1 MVIVINFKDYREAMG
16 ENAVSLVLACEEVAG
31 CLGGATGGGQIMV
44 APHPTDLR
52 AVKEALDSRA
62 QGLKDT
68 FGVLTQGSPAPQGGG
83 VAVLSQS
90 LDFYTKKGA
99 QTGRMTPNVLL
110 DIGVKGGIVNHAENP
125 RTNEEILKILKDFKN
140 VDPKFIVIVCAESVA
155 RAGEIC
161 AVCKDV
167 LPDYIAIEPL
177 ELIGGDISVTT
188 RPELIKEAVEKIPC
202 PVLVGAGVKS
212 GEDFKKA
219 LEFGAKGVL
228 LASGIVKP
236 SGKTPKEA
244 LEELVKI

>member
-16 ENAVSLVLACEEVAG
+16 EKAVALALAVDEVMG
-31 CLGGATGGGQIMV
+31 GFGGAVGGDQIMIAV
-44 APHPTDLR
+44 HPTDLR
-52 AVKEALDSRA
+52 AVSAVVKRA
-62 QGLKDT
+62 
-68 FGVLTQGSPAPQGGG
+68 VL
-83 VAVLSQS
+83 LSQS

-110 DIGVKGGIVNHAENP
+110 EIGAKGGLVNHAENP
-125 RTNEEILKILKDFKN
+125 RTNEEILKILKDFKSA
-140 VDPKFIVIVCAESVA
+140 DPKFIVIVCAESVE

-167 LPDYIAIEPL
+167 LPDYIAIEPP

-188 RPELIKEAVEKIPC
+188 RPELIKEAVSKIAC

-212 GEDFKKA
+212 GEDLKKA

-236 SGKTPKEA
+236 NGKTPKEA
-244 LEELVKI
+244 LKELVKI

>member
-1 MVIVINFKDYREAMG
+1 MIIVVNFKDYSESLG
-16 ENAVSLVLACEEVAG
+16 ENAVSLALAVDAVADSFD
-31 CLGGATGGGQIMV
+31 GGQIMIAV
-44 APHPTDLR
+44 HPTDLR
-52 AVKEALDSRA
+52 GVKKALVGRA
-62 QGLKDT
+62 R
-68 FGVLTQGSPAPQGGG
+68 TQGSPAAGA
-83 VAVLSQS
+83 AVLVQS

-125 RTNEEILKILKDFKN
+125 RTNEEILKILKDFKG
-140 VDPKFIVIVCAESVA
+140 VDPKFIVIVCAESVT

-167 LPDYIAIEPL
+167 LPDYIAIEPP

-188 RPELIKEAVEKIPC
+188 RPELIKEAVKKIAC

-212 GEDFKKA
+212 SEDLKKA

>member
-1 MVIVINFKDYREAMG
+1 MVIVVNFKDYREAMG
-16 ENAVSLVLACEEVAG
+16 EKAVELALACEEVAS
-31 CLGGATGGGQIMV
+31 GQIMIAV
-44 APHPTDLR
+44 HPTDLR
-52 AVKEALDSRA
+52 GVKEALDSRA

-68 FGVLTQGSPAPQGGG
+68 FGVLTQGFPAPQGG
-83 VAVLSQS
+83 AVLSQS

-110 DIGVKGGIVNHAENP
+110 DIGVAGGIVNHAENP
-125 RTNEEILKILKDFKN
+125 RTNEEILKILKDFKGA
-140 VDPKFIVIVCAESVA
+140 DPKFTVIVCAESVA

-188 RPELIKEAVEKIPC
+188 RPELIKEAVSKISC

-212 GEDFKKA
+212 SEDLKKA

>member
-1 MVIVINFKDYREAMG
+1 MIIVVNFKDYSESLG
-16 ENAVSLVLACEEVAG
+16 ENAVSLALAVDAVAG
-31 CLGGATGGGQIMV
+31 GLGGATGAGQVMIAV
-44 APHPTDLR
+44 HPTDLR
-52 AVKEALDSRA
+52 GVKAALDGKARA
-62 QGLKDT
+62 QG
-68 FGVLTQGSPAPQGGG
+68 FPATG

-110 DIGVKGGIVNHAENP
+110 DIGVKGGLVNHAENP
-125 RTNEEILKILKDFKN
+125 RTNEEILKILKDFKSA
-140 VDPKFIVIVCAESVA
+140 DPKFIVIVCAESVE

-161 AVCKDV
+161 AICKDV
-167 LPDYIAIEPL
+167 LPDYIAIEPP

-188 RPELIKEAVEKIPC
+188 KPELIKEAVEKIPC

-212 GEDFKKA
+212 SEDLKKA

-236 SGKTPKEA
+236 NGKTPKEA

>member
-1 MVIVINFKDYREAMG
+1 MIIVVNFKDYRESLG
-16 ENAVSLVLACEEVAG
+16 ENAVSLALAVDEVAG
-31 CLGGATGGGQIMV
+31 GLGGAAGGGQIMIAV
-44 APHPTDLR
+44 HPTDLR
-52 AVKEALDSRA
+52 AVSAVVKRA
-62 QGLKDT
+62 
-68 FGVLTQGSPAPQGGG
+68 VL
-83 VAVLSQS
+83 LSQS

-110 DIGVKGGIVNHAENP
+110 EIGVKGGLVNHAENL
-125 RTNEEILKILKDFKN
+125 RTNEEILKILKDFKSA
-140 VDPKFIVIVCAESVA
+140 DPKFIVIVCAESVA

-161 AVCKDV
+161 AICKDV
-167 LPDYIAIEPL
+167 LPDYIAIEPP

-188 RPELIKEAVEKIPC
+188 RPELIKEAVSKIAC

-212 GEDFKKA
+212 SEDLKKA

-236 SGKTPKEA
+236 NGKTPKEA